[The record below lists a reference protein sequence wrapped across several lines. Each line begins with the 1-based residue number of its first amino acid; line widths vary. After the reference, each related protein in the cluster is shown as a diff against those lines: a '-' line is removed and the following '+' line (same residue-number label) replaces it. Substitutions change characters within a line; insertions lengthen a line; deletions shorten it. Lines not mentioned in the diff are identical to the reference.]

1 MLNIARCDLPSPI
14 QLWKSLIKISIA
26 IVAKSK
32 LPTGLNAMA
41 HNQREARM
49 HLFLAAPE
57 TLNFI
62 SNCCVRH
69 PPEHQMQL
77 FLGASSFI
85 LQ

>member
-1 MLNIARCDLPSPI
+1 
-14 QLWKSLIKISIA
+14 
-26 IVAKSK
+26 
-32 LPTGLNAMA
+32 MA

-69 PPEHQMQL
+69 PPEHQMRL

-85 LQ
+85 LQWIV